1 MKWKLNPALGENGY
15 VTFTVEGNPAPEVQF
30 YKGFKDLSV
39 EPRYKIWTD
48 GSGENNLAILGI
60 NACRQEE
67 EGSYKCII
75 KNSHGEAEFEF
86 KYFVTVEGGMDFRF
100 DKQ

>member
-1 MKWKLNPALGENGY
+1 M
-15 VTFTVEGNPAPEVQF
+15 VEGNPAPEVQF

-86 KYFVTVEGGMDFRF
+86 KYFVTVEGGMDFR
-100 DKQ
+100 